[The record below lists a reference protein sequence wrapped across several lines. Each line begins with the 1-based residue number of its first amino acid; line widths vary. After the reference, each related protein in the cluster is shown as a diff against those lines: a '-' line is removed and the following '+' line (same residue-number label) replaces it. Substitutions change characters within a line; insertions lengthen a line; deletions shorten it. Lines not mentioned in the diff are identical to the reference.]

1 MQVNPFPFKRPVR
14 IEMVPLIDMF
24 FLVLTFFIFGVFSMT
39 IQRGILVD
47 LPRASTATSA
57 REETVPVSVTADG
70 AVLLR
75 DEPVSVA
82 QLAERLR
89 AEDARHPEALVLVN
103 ADQAAR
109 HGLVIAVLDAVRDA
123 GLQRVTFA
131 TEPER

>member
-14 IEMVPLIDMF
+14 IEMVPLLDMF

-47 LPRASTATSA
+47 LPRASTAAST
-57 REETVPVSVTADG
+57 REEAVPVSVTADG
-70 AVLLR
+70 DVFLR
-75 DEPVSVA
+75 GEPVGLA

-89 AEDARHPEALVLVN
+89 AERAQRPEALVVVN

-109 HGLVIAVLDAVRDA
+109 HGIVVAVLDAVRDA
-123 GLQRVTFA
+123 GLVRVTFA
-131 TEPER
+131 TEPAR

>member
-47 LPRASTATSA
+47 LPWASTAASTK
-57 REETVPVSVTADG
+57 EEAVPVSVTADG

-75 DEPVSVA
+75 DEPVSLA
-82 QLAERLR
+82 QLAERMR
-89 AEDARHPEALVLVN
+89 VEGARHPDALVLVN

-109 HGLVIAVLDAVRDA
+109 HGLVIAVLDAVREA
-123 GLQRVTFA
+123 GLVRVTFA